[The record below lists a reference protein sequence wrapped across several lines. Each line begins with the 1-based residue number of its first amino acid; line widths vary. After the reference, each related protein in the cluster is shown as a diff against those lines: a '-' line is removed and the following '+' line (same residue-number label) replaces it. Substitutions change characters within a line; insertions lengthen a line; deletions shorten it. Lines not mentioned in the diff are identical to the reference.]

1 MRLATENWDAPVIVT
16 TTVQLFQETLFGNRT
31 AQLRKLHN
39 VAGSVIVLDEA
50 QSLPT
55 HRLTPILEALRE
67 LVAHYHVSVVFCTAT
82 QPALDDFP
90 SQQASTE
97 LVDDPARYFR
107 QLRRVEYDLSRIEQ
121 GLTWDTLAEELRCP
135 ENHQVLCIVNTK
147 NHARALLQELVKER
161 DPRRPLWDV
170 YHLSTH
176 MCPHHRRRVFRVI
189 NHRLKRG
196 KPCRV
201 MATQLIEAGVDV
213 DFPRVYRALGPLEAI
228 VQAAG
233 RCNRE
238 GRLTEAAGTP
248 VPGVVTV
255 FRPADFKLPPGDY
268 RVRTELAGTYLRE
281 HSDLH
286 APGTFTPYFR
296 ELFLHVQTDQPVTL
310 DSGHRATIAQLQD
323 DMEFETVARQFQMI
337 EDNTVPVIVRQYAPD
352 TINDLLQQILNARE
366 VWQARSAWR
375 RLQPYTVQVLR
386 RDIQTFRLHIVSELV
401 QKADRFGTEPPEV
414 YEWPTNMSYSSTFG
428 LDTGSMDALV
438 Y

>member
-1 MRLATENWDAPVIVT
+1 M
-16 TTVQLFQETLFGNRT
+16 
-31 AQLRKLHN
+31 
-39 VAGSVIVLDEA
+39 
-50 QSLPT
+50 
-55 HRLTPILEALRE
+55 
-67 LVAHYHVSVVFCTAT
+67 
-82 QPALDDFP
+82 
-90 SQQASTE
+90 
-97 LVDDPARYFR
+97 
-107 QLRRVEYDLSRIEQ
+107 
-121 GLTWDTLAEELRCP
+121 
-135 ENHQVLCIVNTK
+135 CI
-147 NHARALLQELVKER
+147 R
-161 DPRRPLWDV
+161 DR
-170 YHLSTH
+170 
-176 MCPHHRRRVFRVI
+176 
-189 NHRLKRG
+189 
-196 KPCRV
+196 
-201 MATQLIEAGVDV
+201 
-213 DFPRVYRALGPLEAI
+213 
-228 VQAAG
+228 
-233 RCNRE
+233 
-238 GRLTEAAGTP
+238 
-248 VPGVVTV
+248 
-255 FRPADFKLPPGDY
+255 
-268 RVRTELAGTYLRE
+268 
-281 HSDLH
+281 H